1 MQMTVLLFLVCF
13 VSKWTIISIKK
24 NKKILYWL
32 LMGHSTKI
40 LDFNC
45 VLKTLKQVA
54 MPPTGYWREC
64 KVQIVVLDSQPPS
77 IMDRLK
83 FQTSSTVMRCRFC
96 MKAFTFIGTDLLGL
110 HCACV
115 TEFTVFC
122 NLKIEA
128 VSIQQTIMVII
139 AVFRAQAWW
148 ISLLLQIGNCLH
160 PSQMRLISS

>member
-1 MQMTVLLFLVCF
+1 
-13 VSKWTIISIKK
+13 
-24 NKKILYWL
+24 
-32 LMGHSTKI
+32 MGHSTKI
-40 LDFNC
+40 LDFNY

-64 KVQIVVLDSQPPS
+64 KVQILVLDSQPPS

-128 VSIQQTIMVII
+128 VSIQRTIMGII
-139 AVFRAQAWW
+139 AIMRDYVHGFLFFSFFCRAQAWW